1 MKWDEL
7 LEASNKPKVGTYQQ
21 PVFIQW
27 TVQILSS
34 CGQ

>member
-1 MKWDEL
+1 MKLDEL
-7 LEASNKPKVGTYQQ
+7 LEASNKPKVGSYQL

-34 CGQ
+34 GGQ